1 MLKAARR
8 SAADEV
14 MLSYENGELIID
26 AGGASASVPASGNWN
41 GVASVRR
48 SVLGTRT
55 SFKDGPV
62 EFTVTADG
70 RVQIGPMTVDA
81 RWTQRPKPQLD
92 LILEATLAELLRLRI
107 THSDEE
113 LLTAGVLKRVAEAE
127 RERDSLIASASDEL
141 RRLGDF
147 RAAIREM
154 VEAAIRRTR

>member
-1 MLKAARR
+1 
-8 SAADEV
+8 
-14 MLSYENGELIID
+14 
-26 AGGASASVPASGNWN
+26 
-41 GVASVRR
+41 
-48 SVLGTRT
+48 
-55 SFKDGPV
+55 
-62 EFTVTADG
+62 
-70 RVQIGPMTVDA
+70 MTVDA